1 MPDFFTRLAERT
13 LGLANTIQP
22 VLPSLFA
29 PGAPVIDVDVE
40 PEQAVTIER
49 PSQPG
54 QPRRSESPEP
64 RAIDEHAEQQRTPAH
79 QQHDRQRAPRS
90 VIGQPDQ
97 QPTIERVA
105 PAQPLLDEPQS
116 ATLPAERTQQIEDRA
131 ESAQQIVRRPAPELQ
146 SDSQRFEPTIRRTER
161 THLVHEPEPASSAQ
175 SSEQRA
181 TIVRQT
187 VFTEQASQAL
197 AINDRR
203 DPAESRS
210 TLLPLIDERRESHS
224 QLRDSTASAERP
236 ELVLREHNPQQAAST
251 PRTLEPS
258 AAHAGPQIHV
268 SIGRIEVRAVT
279 PPPAPVSRPTPA
291 SAPRMSLDDYL
302 RSQKGGRR

>member
-29 PGAPVIDVDVE
+29 PGTPMIDVGGE
-40 PEQAVTIER
+40 TEQDLTIER

-54 QPRRSESPEP
+54 QPHRTDSPES
-64 RAIDEHAEQQRTPAH
+64 RSTDEHAEQQRTPAH

-90 VIGQPDQ
+90 VVTQPDEPPV
-97 QPTIERVA
+97 PTIERDQPRLDPA
-105 PAQPLLDEPQS
+105 PDPGQES
-116 ATLPAERTQQIEDRA
+116 AAPPAERQA
-131 ESAQQIVRRPAPELQ
+131 ESAQPIVHRPAPATR
-146 SDSQRFEPTIRRTER
+146 SDSQRFEPTIRRAER
-161 THLVHEPEPASSAQ
+161 PRLVHETEATSSVR
-175 SSEQRA
+175 SSEQRP
-181 TIVRQT
+181 TIERQT

-197 AINDRR
+197 PTSKR
-203 DPAESRS
+203 DNPTSQGRA
-210 TLLPLIDERRESHS
+210 TLLPLTDERRESHS
-224 QLRDSTASAERP
+224 QLRDSTSSAERP
-236 ELVLREHNPQQAAST
+236 ELVLREQNSQRAAST
-251 PRTLEPS
+251 PRTLEP
-258 AAHAGPQIHV
+258 AAAQAGPQIQV